1 MDVLSVLPQIQV
13 ALAGVLILARILL
26 QVATR
31 RDRAAQR
38 SGQPVSAELSAAP
51 SSRSTRSLQVAVAA
65 GQTASAAMTIMTWL
79 HSAGLI

>member
-26 QVATR
+26 QVAIR

-38 SGQPVSAELSAAP
+38 SGAPGAAAP
-51 SSRSTRSLQVAVAA
+51 SPARPGRSTRSLQVALAV
-65 GQTASAAMTIMTWL
+65 GQTAGAVMTIVAWL
-79 HSAGLI
+79 HTTGLL